1 MSDLTAPKIERAT
14 TLEDAIY
21 LLNPQ
26 KPLEGDS
33 LAYYVDRGSMA
44 RRNIQTIL
52 RTNDLQRGEPVRIL
66 FSGHTG
72 CGKSTELNKL
82 CEELAG
88 SFFVVKVST
97 SKIVQ
102 PTDLTYV
109 DVVLIAAMELF
120 RAATAQEVVSKA
132 PAQRLSEIWDDLAD
146 FIRKRVFGHLP
157 YRAPAES
164 PEVTATVSAL
174 VFEFET
180 KYKSEASSRD
190 QIRSQMESRLSEIIE
205 RINTLALL
213 VRQSTQRPVLFVF
226 DDTDKPDPER
236 GRALFFD
243 HPTTLTSFQTS
254 AIYTFNIALWYNR
267 EFKTFRDYF
276 GGRYLL
282 PNIKLFHRNESP
294 AEEGRLLLNAIV
306 ERRIQPDLI
315 AADALEQMVVAS
327 GGLVRSLISLGQF
340 AAVNALGRGAQ
351 RIETQDVARA
361 IVELRNDF
369 IASLRKEEYAMLAEL
384 RRTKQLAADEEVQDL
399 LQTVALLQYENG
411 EVWCDVHPVV
421 VELLR
426 ERGLLA

>member
-1 MSDLTAPKIERAT
+1 MDEPNLGPAA

-26 KPLEGDS
+26 KPLEGET
-33 LAYYVDRGSMA
+33 LAYYIDRGSLA
-44 RRNIQTIL
+44 RRDIQIL
-52 RTNDLQRGEPVRIL
+52 LRSNDLRRGEPVRIL

-120 RAATAQEVVSKA
+120 RAATTQEVVSRA

-146 FIRKRVFGHLP
+146 FIRRRVFGLLP
-157 YRAPAES
+157 YRDPAEGVD
-164 PEVTATVSAL
+164 VTATVSAL

-180 KYKSEASSRD
+180 KYRSEASSRET
-190 QIRSQMESRLSEIIE
+190 IRRQMEGRLSEIIE
-205 RINTLALL
+205 RINALALI

-236 GRALFFD
+236 GRSLFFD
-243 HPTTLTSFQTS
+243 HPTTLTGFQTS
-254 AIYTFNIALWYNR
+254 VIYTFNIALWYNR
-267 EFKTFRDYF
+267 QFKTFRDYF
-276 GGRYLL
+276 SGRYLL
-282 PNIKLFHRNESP
+282 PNIKLFHRNETP
-294 AEEGRLLLNAIV
+294 NDTGRELLRSIV
-306 ERRIQPDLI
+306 MRRVQPHLI
-315 AADALEQMVVAS
+315 TENALEQMVVAS
-327 GGLVRSLISLGQF
+327 GGLVRSLIGLGQF
-340 AAVNALGRGAQ
+340 AAVNALGRGTK
-351 RIETQDVARA
+351 RIEEQDVARA
-361 IVELRNDF
+361 IVEVRNDF
-369 IASLRKEEYAMLAEL
+369 IAGLEESEYATLAEL
-384 RRTKQLAADEEVQDL
+384 HRTKQLAADDDLQDL

-426 ERGLLA
+426 ERGLLV